1 MSIVEGEAATESGAI
16 NFNEMMMS
24 SERLDLSDEVSFFSP
39 FSRPLVR
46 QRIHDL
52 YKNLTLSEI
61 SGSLGDL
68 GTFIPLYV
76 ALCRQGLLYPTAALF
91 FAGVSNVLTGFFW
104 DLPMPVQPMKA
115 IAAVA
120 LVEGLSQE
128 QVTTAG
134 IWMAL
139 FLFLLGFTN
148 AIGLIHRVVPQSVVW
163 GMQLGVGANLAIKGL
178 VMVSQLTWFDAMDCI
193 VLAIACAL
201 MCAIFLAESVETSAN
216 NHPVGVYMFLLGSIL
231 ALVQL
236 LSETNGAPSSAL
248 SQTGIVDWALRDVTW
263 KDWKVGLLQGALPQ
277 LPLSTLVSLFCINEI
292 KPVASIANA
301 TFCD

>member
-1 MSIVEGEAATESGAI
+1 MLSVEGEAETESDGDI
-16 NFNEMMMS
+16 FNEMMMPPQ
-24 SERLDLSDEVSFFSP
+24 RLDLSDEASTI
-39 FSRPLVR
+39 FSRQHVR
-46 QRIHDL
+46 KRMNDL
-52 YKNLTLSEI
+52 FKNMTVSEI

-76 ALCRQGLLYPTAALF
+76 ALCRKGSLYPTAALF
-91 FAGVSNVLTGFFW
+91 FAGLSNVLTGIVW

-134 IWMAL
+134 VWMAL

-148 AIGLIHRVVPQSVVW
+148 AIEMINRVVPKPVVW

-178 VMVSQLTWFDAMDCI
+178 VMVSQLTWFETIDCI

-201 MCAIFLAESVETSAN
+201 MCAILLAESVEATPN

-231 ALVQL
+231 AVVQL
-236 LSETNGAPSSAL
+236 LSESNDAPSSAL
-248 SQTGIVDWALRDVTW
+248 SQTRIVERALRYVTW

-277 LPLSTLVSLFCINEI
+277 LPLSTFVSVPCTSGI
-292 KPVASIANA
+292 KSVASIANA
-301 TFCD
+301 TS